1 MGRKEKLMKKIK
13 KLRKQAQESKKRIA
27 KVTSQIRKDQTTV
40 TESSQE
46 QKVYTQKL
54 LRTQCAKM
62 VTTSGTLST
71 SSSSFTT
78 GGLTSSVQTSSSR
91 NFAVFDKTGGAMCP
105 CGGGPTGVSEVS
117 FTIYNQDLARELM
130 STLYGSGLVSQTGS
144 LVPVTKVQPS
154 TAPGVNAANTGFR
167 LFLTTSDGKLPQL
180 LTQIRNWSVSNNKS
194 NLDVM
199 VTPLT
204 DGFKEFLSSVT
215 SGSTTNIDLETE

>member
-1 MGRKEKLMKKIK
+1 MKKIK

-27 KVTSQIRKDQTTV
+27 TVTSKIRKDQTTV

-62 VTTSGTLST
+62 VTTGTLTT
-71 SSSSFTT
+71 SSSSFSTVNGVTT
-78 GGLTSSVQTSSSR
+78 GSSSSSSSR

-105 CGGGPTGVSEVS
+105 CGGGPTGVSQVS
-117 FTIYNQDLARELM
+117 FTVYNQDLARELL
-130 STLYGSGLVSQTGS
+130 SALYGSGLVSSDGQ

-154 TAPGVNAANTGFR
+154 TAPGVSASSTGFR
-167 LFLTTSDGKLPQL
+167 LFLTTSDGKLPSL

-194 NLDVM
+194 YLDVM

-215 SGSTTNIDLETE
+215 SGSTSNIDLTE

>member
-1 MGRKEKLMKKIK
+1 MKKIK
-13 KLRKQAQESKKRIA
+13 KLRKQAQESKKRIS

-62 VTTSGTLST
+62 VTTGTLTT
-71 SSSSFTT
+71 SSSSFSTVNGVT
-78 GGLTSSVQTSSSR
+78 TSSSSSSSR

-105 CGGGPTGVSEVS
+105 CGGGPTGVSQVS
-117 FTIYNQDLARELM
+117 FTVYNQDLARELL
-130 STLYGSGLVSQTGS
+130 SNLYGSGLVSSDGQ
-144 LVPVTKVQPS
+144 LVPVTKVAPS
-154 TAPGVNAANTGFR
+154 SAPGVSAASTGFR
-167 LFLTTSDGKLPQL
+167 LFLTTSDGKLPSL
-180 LTQIRNWSVSNNKS
+180 LTHIRNWSVSNNKS

-215 SGSTTNIDLETE
+215 SGSTSNISLED

>member
-1 MGRKEKLMKKIK
+1 MKK
-13 KLRKQAQESKKRIA
+13 KQAEAKKKIA
-27 KVTSQIRKDQTTV
+27 KVVSKIRKHQTTI

-54 LRTQCAKM
+54 LKTQCAKM
-62 VTTSGTLST
+62 VTTGTLST

-78 GGLTSSVQTSSSR
+78 SGGLTTSTSSSSSK

-154 TAPGVNAANTGFR
+154 TAPGVNASNTGFR

-215 SGSTTNIDLETE
+215 SGSTSNIDLEE

>member
-1 MGRKEKLMKKIK
+1 MKTKQAEAKKKI
-13 KLRKQAQESKKRIA
+13 ASVVSK
-27 KVTSQIRKDQTTV
+27 IRKHQTTI

-54 LRTQCAKM
+54 LKTQCAKM
-62 VTTSGTLST
+62 VTTGTLST

-78 GGLTSSVQTSSSR
+78 SGGLTTSTSTSSSR

-215 SGSTTNIDLETE
+215 SGSTSNIDLEE

>member
-1 MGRKEKLMKKIK
+1 MKK
-13 KLRKQAQESKKRIA
+13 KQAEAKKKIA
-27 KVTSQIRKDQTTV
+27 KVISKIRKHQTTI

-54 LRTQCAKM
+54 LKTQCAKM
-62 VTTSGTLST
+62 VTTGTLST

-78 GGLTSSVQTSSSR
+78 GGLTTSTTTSSSR

-215 SGSTTNIDLETE
+215 SGSTSNIDLEE

>member
-1 MGRKEKLMKKIK
+1 LKK
-13 KLRKQAQESKKRIA
+13 KQAEAKKKIA
-27 KVTSQIRKDQTTV
+27 KVISKIRKHQTTI

-54 LRTQCAKM
+54 LKTQCAKM
-62 VTTSGTLST
+62 VNSGTLST

>member
-1 MGRKEKLMKKIK
+1 LKKIK
-13 KLRKQAQESKKRIA
+13 TLRKKSQESKKKLA
-27 KVTSQIRKDQTTV
+27 KVTSSIRKDQTTV

-62 VTTSGTLST
+62 VTTGTLTST
-71 SSSSFTT
+71 SSSFSTV
-78 GGLTSSVQTSSSR
+78 GGVTTSSSTSSSR

-105 CGGGPTGVSEVS
+105 CGGGPTGVSQVS
-117 FTIYNQDLARELM
+117 FTVYNQDLARELL
-130 STLYGSGLVSQTGS
+130 SNLYGSGLVSSDGQ
-144 LVPVTKVQPS
+144 LVPVTRVQPS
-154 TAPGVNAANTGFR
+154 SATGVSAASTGFR
-167 LFLTTSDGKLPQL
+167 LFLTTGDGKLPQL
-180 LTQIRNWSVSNNKS
+180 LTLIRNWSVSNNKS

-215 SGSTTNIDLETE
+215 SGSTSNIDLAEE

>member
-1 MGRKEKLMKKIK
+1 LKT
-13 KLRKQAQESKKRIA
+13 KQAEAKKKIA
-27 KVTSQIRKDQTTV
+27 KVVSKIRKHQTTI

-54 LRTQCAKM
+54 LKTQCAKM
-62 VTTSGTLST
+62 VTTGTLST

-78 GGLTSSVQTSSSR
+78 SGGLTTSTSTSSSR
-91 NFAVFDKTGGAMCP
+91 NYAVFDKTGGAMCP

-215 SGSTTNIDLETE
+215 SGSTSNIDLEE

>member
-1 MGRKEKLMKKIK
+1 MKT
-13 KLRKQAQESKKRIA
+13 KQAEAKKKIA
-27 KVTSQIRKDQTTV
+27 KVVSKIRKHQTTI

-54 LRTQCAKM
+54 LKTQCAKM
-62 VTTSGTLST
+62 VTTGTLST

-78 GGLTSSVQTSSSR
+78 SGGLTTSTSTSSSR
-91 NFAVFDKTGGAMCP
+91 NYAVFDKTGGAMCP

-215 SGSTTNIDLETE
+215 SGSTSNIDLEE

>member
-62 VTTSGTLST
+62 VTTGTLTT
-71 SSSSFTT
+71 SSSSFSTVNGVT
-78 GGLTSSVQTSSSR
+78 TSSSSSSSR

-105 CGGGPTGVSEVS
+105 CG
-117 FTIYNQDLARELM
+117 
-130 STLYGSGLVSQTGS
+130 SGLVSSDGQ
-144 LVPVTKVQPS
+144 LVPVTKVAPS
-154 TAPGVNAANTGFR
+154 SAPGVSAASTGFR
-167 LFLTTSDGKLPQL
+167 LFLTTSDGKLPSL
-180 LTQIRNWSVSNNKS
+180 LTHIRNWSVSNNKS
-194 NLDVM
+194 N
-199 VTPLT
+199 P
-204 DGFKEFLSSVT
+204 
-215 SGSTTNIDLETE
+215 

>member
-1 MGRKEKLMKKIK
+1 MKK
-13 KLRKQAQESKKRIA
+13 KQAEAKKKIA
-27 KVTSQIRKDQTTV
+27 KVISKIRKHQTTI

-54 LRTQCAKM
+54 LKTQCAKM
-62 VTTSGTLST
+62 VNSGTLST

-78 GGLTSSVQTSSSR
+78 GGLTTSVQTSSSR

>member
-1 MGRKEKLMKKIK
+1 MKT
-13 KLRKQAQESKKRIA
+13 KQADAKKKIA
-27 KVTSQIRKDQTTV
+27 KVVSKIRKHQTTI

-54 LRTQCAKM
+54 LKTQCAKM
-62 VTTSGTLST
+62 VTTGTLST

-78 GGLTSSVQTSSSR
+78 SGGLTTSSSTSSSR
-91 NFAVFDKTGGAMCP
+91 NYAVFDKTGGAMCP

-215 SGSTTNIDLETE
+215 SGSTSNIDLEE

>member
-1 MGRKEKLMKKIK
+1 LKTKQAEAKKKI
-13 KLRKQAQESKKRIA
+13 ASVVSK
-27 KVTSQIRKDQTTV
+27 IRKHQTTI

-54 LRTQCAKM
+54 LKTQCAKM
-62 VTTSGTLST
+62 VTTGTLST

-78 GGLTSSVQTSSSR
+78 SGGLTTSTSTSSSR

-215 SGSTTNIDLETE
+215 SGSTSNIDLEE

>member
-1 MGRKEKLMKKIK
+1 MKK
-13 KLRKQAQESKKRIA
+13 KQAEAKKKIA
-27 KVTSQIRKDQTTV
+27 KVISKIRKHQTTI

-54 LRTQCAKM
+54 LKTQCAKM
-62 VTTSGTLST
+62 VNSGTLST

>member
-1 MGRKEKLMKKIK
+1 MKK
-13 KLRKQAQESKKRIA
+13 KQAEAKKKIA
-27 KVTSQIRKDQTTV
+27 KVISKIRKHQTTI

-54 LRTQCAKM
+54 LKTQCAKM
-62 VTTSGTLST
+62 VTTGTLST

-78 GGLTSSVQTSSSR
+78 GGLTTSTTTSSSR

-215 SGSTTNIDLETE
+215 SGSTSNIDLED

>member
-1 MGRKEKLMKKIK
+1 LKTKQVEAKKK
-13 KLRKQAQESKKRIA
+13 IA
-27 KVTSQIRKDQTTV
+27 KVVSKIRKHQTTI

-54 LRTQCAKM
+54 LKTQCAKM
-62 VTTSGTLST
+62 VTTGTLST

-78 GGLTSSVQTSSSR
+78 SGGLTTSTSTSSSR
-91 NFAVFDKTGGAMCP
+91 NYAVFDKTGGAMCP

-215 SGSTTNIDLETE
+215 SGSTSNIDLEE